1 MDILNF
7 SKSKLRKKILQLYF
21 SHPEKEYYLREL
33 ERLLNK
39 PVAYIRRELLNLE
52 KSGLFVSEF
61 KGKQRY
67 FYLNKDY
74 SLYEE
79 IKKIVFKTIG
89 VEGSLKDL
97 LKNIKNIELAFI
109 FGSFAK
115 EEEDTYSDIDLMIIG
130 NPNEDELVSAISK
143 IEVKLNREVN
153 YHIYTFSDINKKVQK
168 GNTFINNVL
177 SEPKI
182 FLIGN
187 KNELSRFN

>member
-1 MDILNF
+1 MKDI
-7 SKSKLRKKILQLYF
+7 
-21 SHPEKEYYLREL
+21 
-33 ERLLNK
+33 
-39 PVAYIRRELLNLE
+39 
-52 KSGLFVSEF
+52 
-61 KGKQRY
+61 
-67 FYLNKDY
+67 
-74 SLYEE
+74 
-79 IKKIVFKTIG
+79 
-89 VEGSLKDL
+89 